1 MRTLRTDNKIIYKEL
16 SYKIVGLLYKTHD
29 ELGRYARES
38 QYGHFLEQL
47 LKENNI
53 CYEREKVL
61 LVADVCKNKADF
73 IIDDKI
79 ILELK
84 VRPAVIR
91 DDYYQIQRYLQ
102 ASNLKLGLLI
112 NFRQKYLSPKRI
124 INYSNK

>member
-84 VRPAVIR
+84 VRPAVTR